1 MDSTHAL
8 TPGCIEHAET
18 GTHERLVLPR
28 GSFFLTLCR
37 VPAPIPVPQPT
48 SPGLQSYRFFFTR
61 YRENGRDRCWLHF
74 GHFRTAAEAR
84 KWLDVLRRI
93 YPRAVM
99 REVPET
105 HSAPA
110 ARAVQQAALSESKP
124 LSDTQVL
131 ALLEKR
137 RNSEHRRAH
146 EVPRRATGRRSEPTL
161 EDTVNE
167 LRNSAYDPL
176 PVDGDLGATGVRHLR
191 VELERKSPVSQLQKR
206 RGAAARAHKS

>member
-18 GTHERLVLPR
+18 GTHEPLVLPQ

-37 VPAPIPVPQPT
+37 VAAPIPVPQPT
-48 SPGLQSYRFFFTR
+48 SPGLRSYRFFFTR
-61 YRENGRDRCWLHF
+61 YRDNGQERCWLHF

-99 REVPET
+99 REVPAR
-105 HSAPA
+105 HAAPP
-110 ARAVQQAALSESKP
+110 ARAVQRAALSESKP

-131 ALLEKR
+131 ALLEKSR
-137 RNSEHRRAH
+137 TDEHRRAH
-146 EVPRRATGRRSEPTL
+146 DAPLAATERRSEPTL
-161 EDTVNE
+161 EDTLNE
-167 LRNSAYDPL
+167 LRNTAYDPL
-176 PVDGDLGATGVRHLR
+176 PADGDLSATGVRHLR
-191 VELERKSPVSQLQKR
+191 VQLERKSPVSQLLKR
-206 RGAAARAHKS
+206 RVAAPRARKS